1 METFAEGIQPNCA
14 RLQFAEM
21 HAQCVHLPLRVL
33 AGAADLGA
41 LRLQRGIDFDAGHRS
56 RRGTASAHEAPA
68 NRLAPTTQ
76 APASISNRGCR
87 WTERAAPWC
96 RLRK

>member
-1 METFAEGIQPNCA
+1 
-14 RLQFAEM
+14 M

-56 RRGTASAHEAPA
+56 RRANSQAPMKPPA

-87 WTERAAPWC
+87 WTERAAHGAGSG
-96 RLRK
+96 K

>member
-1 METFAEGIQPNCA
+1 
-14 RLQFAEM
+14 M

-56 RRGTASAHEAPA
+56 RRAEQPGAHEAPA

-76 APASISNRGCR
+76 APASIQQ
-87 WTERAAPWC
+87 P
-96 RLRK
+96 RLQMDGASGPMVPAQKK